1 MRDSLTILAIALIVV
16 LTAALVGP
24 YLVDWS
30 AERGW
35 IEARLTETLGA
46 QAKIRGAIDLKLLPS
61 PYFVVDD
68 IEIGDKTTPFALSA
82 KKLRLEL
89 APAALLRGEV
99 DFVEARLEAPRL
111 ALDLGPTARCRWRC
125 PRPGV
130 ADRFRFERIAVAN
143 GVLSVIDA
151 RNNRRL
157 DLEGID
163 FEG

>member
-46 QAKIRGAIDLKLLPS
+46 PAKIRGAIDLKLLPS

-68 IEIGDKTTPFALSA
+68 IEIGA
-82 KKLRLEL
+82 KAAPVRPLRQEIE
-89 APAALLRGEV
+89 AGDRARVAAARRGRFRRGE
-99 DFVEARLEAPRL
+99 A
-111 ALDLGPTARCRWRC
+111 
-125 PRPGV
+125 
-130 ADRFRFERIAVAN
+130 
-143 GVLSVIDA
+143 
-151 RNNRRL
+151 
-157 DLEGID
+157 
-163 FEG
+163 